1 MLHFFILLFVGLF
14 SEVATKADP
23 ECYMN
28 PTQLGEKYG
37 YTMEE
42 HWPVT
47 DDGYILLINH
57 IVPKSKSAPTVFLQ
71 HGLLD
76 SSATWLLNGKE
87 GTCDTLSRY
96 AIDLLQNLLIQDL
109 VTNKLWIRYKF

>member
-1 MLHFFILLFVGLF
+1 MLHFFSLLFVGLY

-57 IVPKSKSAPTVFLQ
+57 IVPKSKSAPAVFLQ

-87 GTCDTLSRY
+87 GP
-96 AIDLLQNLLIQDL
+96 
-109 VTNKLWIRYKF
+109 